1 MSATPQQGRQLPPRV
16 SGPVFLQLLPSP
28 SFCLSVSPQAPQL
41 SKNIEFLRPRFASN
55 EPFLFRAGPCP
66 PPPPGY
72 QLVDGDWGAGGEA
85 GNLEHLK

>member
-66 PPPPGY
+66 PPHPVTSW
-72 QLVDGDWGAGGEA
+72 LMETGGR
-85 GNLEHLK
+85 GGKLGIWSI